1 MPNRVYEIT
10 YLLNDQPARVLLD
23 YDANDFTKQLRRVEQ
38 ALADAHAK
46 DIVYLL
52 RLATPDDEEALKRGF
67 NANKG

>member
-10 YLLNDQPARVLLD
+10 YQLNEQPARVILD
-23 YDANDFTKQLRRVEQ
+23 YDAPDFSAQLRTVEQ

-52 RLATPDDEEALKRGF
+52 RQAVQEDVEEIKRGF
-67 NANKG
+67 NANKS